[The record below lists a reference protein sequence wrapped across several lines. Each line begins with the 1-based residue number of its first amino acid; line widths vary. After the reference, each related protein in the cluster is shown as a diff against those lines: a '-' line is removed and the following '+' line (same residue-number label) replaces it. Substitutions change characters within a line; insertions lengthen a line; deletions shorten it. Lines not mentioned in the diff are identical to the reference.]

1 MQLKSALQYN
11 ILVRASHVVADSRL
25 MDTSSFL
32 VKLLTMFYLR
42 IANTCPDFQ
51 QSFLCMYCTAIG

>member
-1 MQLKSALQYN
+1 MHLKSALQYN

-32 VKLLTMFYLR
+32 VKLLAMFYFIIVNVYNYKFIIQVLV
-42 IANTCPDFQ
+42 F
-51 QSFLCMYCTAIG
+51 